1 MSTAVPKRS
10 VSLSSRAFWLMLAK
24 SVAFCFSF
32 TLPLLLTRRLSQ
44 SEYGFYKGAFQ
55 FINTVIIFPHVG
67 FGVSAYYFIPREQ
80 RPQQGAIVSNV
91 LFLYCTVGVLA
102 ALALLLFPHLLI
114 PLIGGEVGPA
124 LVSHAPLIGLAILCW
139 VGSSF
144 LEVIAVAN
152 QESHIATAFIVNAQL
167 TKTGFL
173 FLAAL
178 LFGSIHALLWAA
190 IIQGVVQATVLQF
203 YLRSR
208 FGSYW
213 RNFNR
218 QTLRGQFAYALPMG
232 AAGMLSFAIADMHN
246 YFVLHRFS
254 ATDVAVY
261 GVGCFVFP
269 LIGIITDSVS
279 AIMIPHLS
287 RLQKEG
293 STREIITTTAAA
305 MRKLAAIYFPLCA
318 FLLVMG
324 QEIIVFLF
332 TKKYLASWPVFAVTV
347 MLMPFLIFASDPILR
362 AYAQHR
368 YFMLKVRAAL
378 VVVMVFALW
387 WATATLGYVGAIA
400 VMVGIHVLDRL
411 IMTGK
416 ACRTLG
422 VTWRDAALL
431 KDLNKIAAAVLLSA
445 LVTGLT
451 RLTLLD
457 VRPFFS
463 LLICGIVFSL
473 AYVACFALFGTLSAG
488 ERELVNRYAAR
499 AAAIFKRKRYGQA
512 L

>member
-1 MSTAVPKRS
+1 
-10 VSLSSRAFWLMLAK
+10 MLAK

-55 FINTVIIFPHVG
+55 FINTMIIFPHVG
-67 FGVSAYYFIPREQ
+67 FGISAYYFIPREQ

-91 LFLYCTVGVLA
+91 LLLYCTLGGLA
-102 ALALLLFPHLLI
+102 ALTLFFFPHLLVN
-114 PLIGGEVGPA
+114 LIGGEVGPA
-124 LVSHAPLIGLAILCW
+124 LVPYAHLIGFAILCW

-152 QESHIATAFIVNAQL
+152 QESHLATAFIVNAQL
-167 TKTGFL
+167 TKTGCL

-190 IIQGVVQATVLQF
+190 IIQGIVQGTVLQF

-213 RNFNR
+213 RNFNW
-218 QTLRGQFAYALPMG
+218 QTLRAQFAYALPMG

-293 STREIITTTAAA
+293 ATREIITTTAGA
-305 MRKLAAIYFPLCA
+305 MRKLAAIYFSLCA

-324 QEIIVFLF
+324 REIIVFLF
-332 TKKYLASWPVFAVTV
+332 TKNYLASWPVFAVTV

-362 AYAQHR
+362 AYAEHR
-368 YFMLKVRAAL
+368 YFMLKVRAGL
-378 VVVMVFALW
+378 VVGMVFALW
-387 WATATLGYVGAIA
+387 WSTATFGYVGAIA
-400 VMVGIHVLDRL
+400 VMVGVHVLDRL
-411 IMTGK
+411 IMTSK

-422 VTWRDAALL
+422 VTWRDAVLL
-431 KDLNKIAAAVLLSA
+431 KDLRKIAVAVAIAA
-445 LVTGLT
+445 LVCGLT
-451 RLTLLD
+451 RHTLLD
-457 VRPFFS
+457 ARPFFS
-463 LLICGIVFSL
+463 LVICGVVFAPVYAACLVFS
-473 AYVACFALFGTLSAG
+473 GTISAG
-488 ERELVNRYAAR
+488 ERELVKRYAAQ
-499 AAAIFKRKRYGQA
+499 AAAIFRRKRYGQA
-512 L
+512 I